1 MNSSNDPKVI
11 AGHGEDIYQAKY
23 KVEYEA
29 KHPGKFVAIDIV
41 TEKSYIADSPTEALE
56 LARKDSPKGLFH
68 LIKVGSLGAFKVS
81 YTSRATTD
89 WLFR

>member
-11 AGHGEDIYQAKY
+11 AEHGEDIYQTKY
-23 KVEYEA
+23 KVEYEV
-29 KHPGKFVAIDIV
+29 KHPGKFVAIDIE

-81 YTSRATTD
+81 YTSSATTD